1 MLETANAAI
10 EEWSCGSCLP
20 GFALPIRFA
29 AQDCRRKGPGIRSVF
44 AAVLAC
50 LFAASAMAQQSSPQ
64 TPDAP
69 SASRS
74 QASPAAKPDED
85 KVDPMAAVP
94 VMNLLSG
101 HSRVFPN
108 LAVSTKPMTPKQ
120 KFRLSVENSLSTFT
134 VLGTAAGAGLGMA
147 MNTNSGYGQGAEGY
161 FKRWG
166 AGMAFSASNQLIGTY
181 AIASLTHQDPR
192 YFVQNSGE
200 FKSSVRYAVSRLF
213 VARYE
218 DGHTGANWAQILGPL
233 GAAGLANTYL
243 PSGNRTV
250 GHTIEN
256 YAISMGIAAGVNVLR
271 EYWPRINKKFG
282 LHSMGMD
289 TGPSTV
295 QAKGQPNPVHTPSPK
310 TPPGQTP
317 K

>member
-1 MLETANAAI
+1 MLRTANAAFQ
-10 EEWSCGSCLP
+10 ESSCGLRPS
-20 GFALPIRFA
+20 GFALTITFSS
-29 AQDCRRKGPGIRSVF
+29 QDCRRTGAGIRNIVV
-44 AAVLAC
+44 AVLVC
-50 LFAASAMAQQSSPQ
+50 LFAVSAIAQQSSSQ

-69 SASRS
+69 SASQS
-74 QASPAAKPDED
+74 ASKAED
-85 KVDPMAAVP
+85 MMDPMAAVP
-94 VMNLLSG
+94 VMNLLAG

-108 LAVSTKPMTPKQ
+108 LAVNTKPMTPKQ
-120 KFRLSVENSLSTFT
+120 KFLLSVENSISPFT

-166 AGMAFSASNQLIGTY
+166 AGMAFASSNQLIGTY

-200 FKSSVRYAVSRLF
+200 FKSSVKYAVSRLF
-213 VARYE
+213 VARY
-218 DGHTGANWAQILGPL
+218 DNGRTGANWAQILGPL

-243 PSGNRTV
+243 PSDNRTV
-250 GHTIEN
+250 GHTFEN

-271 EYWPRINKKFG
+271 EYWPHINKKLG
-282 LHSMGMD
+282 LPSMGMD

-295 QAKGQPNPVHTPSPK
+295 PAKGQPNPVNGPPPK
-310 TPPGQTP
+310 TPPAQQP
-317 K
+317 N